1 MTSLKTSIKTIT
13 YLSDIGCLEIQGASL
28 GSFHYLKNNSLK
40 YRICNTEK
48 TQNHTLN
55 KNLIIKQICMDK
67 LQDEI

>member
-1 MTSLKTSIKTIT
+1 IIVFK
-13 YLSDIGCLEIQGASL
+13 CH
-28 GSFHYLKNNSLK
+28 GSFHHLKNNSLK
-40 YRICNTEK
+40 YLTCNTEK

>member
-1 MTSLKTSIKTIT
+1 MERRFLIMPGYVT
-13 YLSDIGCLEIQGASL
+13 
-28 GSFHYLKNNSLK
+28 HYIFGREVYHNLKNNSLK
-40 YRICNTEK
+40 YLTCNTEK

>member
-1 MTSLKTSIKTIT
+1 FIKSPVLCCGEDIT
-13 YLSDIGCLEIQGASL
+13 FNQVAKFTVPLH

>member
-1 MTSLKTSIKTIT
+1 MFK
-13 YLSDIGCLEIQGASL
+13 CH